1 MDLVEL
7 ALRERAPV
15 CGIDGLPVPMWPFYA
30 ETMTQT
36 IVIGGTSSE
45 FVFEAER
52 DTTFTDLSI
61 SVTQTDTPDTE
72 IPATVSITYCG
83 VAIAISTNVREFG
96 YCCSRKPIFS
106 VGVPEGKKLKLT
118 VTIPAN
124 AEEVTVEVT
133 LSGYQGNG
141 CCN

>member
-1 MDLVEL
+1 MDISEL
-7 ALRERAPV
+7 MLRGRAA
-15 CGIDGLPVPMWPFYA
+15 CDLTDRLPVPAWPFYA
-30 ETMTQT
+30 TTITQT
-36 IVIGGTSSE
+36 IAIGDTSSE

-72 IPATVSITYCG
+72 IPASVSITYCG
-83 VAIAISTNVREFG
+83 IAIAISTNVREFG
-96 YCCSRKPIFS
+96 YCCARKPIFL